1 MSATISALAPQKYDM
16 YIERKR
22 IKINRICSIKK
33 TWFGARQKRKCPW
46 NLPILV
52 ISKLFE
58 QGVGDALNLG
68 EFHCKC
74 KMEGYKIG
82 VNKEKHTKRFKRS
95 WGQSTK
101 NKSWN
106 PIRMHFASC
115 YCNPMCCVKIVFGPF
130 FLCYSSCHKS
140 TAGQW
145 QWERSCIT
153 CAMAK
158 HTPVKY
164 ARFFFWEAKGG
175 SCRCHLPWSKS
186 VATKVRKFV

>member
-1 MSATISALAPQKYDM
+1 MPLRIYCPCSCFFAGCGDGFISVRLPWQRLPDMISLLTTVMDTFRLKQQNVRHYICIGTTKYDM

-82 VNKEKHTKRFKRS
+82 VNKEKHTKRFKRF

-106 PIRMHFASC
+106 PIRMHFASW

-130 FLCYSSCHKS
+130 FLVLFILS
-140 TAGQW
+140 
-145 QWERSCIT
+145 
-153 CAMAK
+153 
-158 HTPVKY
+158 
-164 ARFFFWEAKGG
+164 
-175 SCRCHLPWSKS
+175 
-186 VATKVRKFV
+186 